1 MENQTDL
8 FSLGFEIFEEDGQ
21 PMVVTDAELLADD
34 LTERMTVND
43 NSVDDHILS
52 PQMSIDEYR
61 GIAQELLT
69 FSIQECFSLSR
80 GGKPFR
86 DQDHKARNWLFS
98 DNPLDD
104 DAYPY
109 SFRNCCRVLGM
120 DPDDLRG
127 HLQYMQRR
135 LAKCK

>member
-86 DQDHKARNWLFS
+86 DQDHKARHWLFS

-104 DAYPY
+104 DAYAY
-109 SFRNCCRVLGM
+109 SFHNCCRVLGL
-120 DPDDLRG
+120 DAEELRG
-127 HLQYMQRR
+127 HLRYMERR
-135 LAKCK
+135 LAK